1 MILYVGITVAVAVT
15 GYLLGSVNAAVI
27 ISKLLYKSDIREHGS
42 GNAGMTN
49 MLRTFGKKAALLTF
63 LVDFFKG
70 VVACLI
76 AVALAHIVVKNADL
90 ALWKEIF
97 KVAAGAG
104 AVLGHNWPVY
114 FGFKGGKGVL
124 TSLAIMLFIVPVPSL
139 IALGVFIIIVAVT
152 RYVSLGSMLAAL
164 TLPFTVYFAGDYLG
178 TTSGFTA
185 SFVFCVF
192 LASLLIA
199 RHHANIVRLIKGTES
214 KIFSKK

>member
-1 MILYVGITVAVAVT
+1 MIGYVLMTVAVAAV
-15 GYLLGSVNAAVI
+15 GYLLGSINAAVI
-27 ISKLLYKSDIREHGS
+27 ISKLLYKTDIRQHGS

-70 VVACLI
+70 VVACII
-76 AVALAHIVVKNADL
+76 AVLVAHIAVKEADL
-90 ALWKEIF
+90 ELWNEIF

-104 AVLGHNWPVY
+104 AVLGHNWPAY

-124 TSLAIMLFIVPVPSL
+124 TSLAIMLFVVPIPTL
-139 IALGVFIIIVAVT
+139 IALGVFIIVVALT
-152 RYVSLGSMLAAL
+152 RYVSLGSMLAAFC
-164 TLPFTVYFAGDYLG
+164 LPFIVFFAGDYLLAE
-178 TTSGFTA
+178 SGFTA

-192 LASLLIA
+192 LASLLII
-199 RHHANIVRLIKGTES
+199 RHRTNIVRLVKGTES